1 MKKASL
7 KQIGNYLLILG
18 LFFTALL
25 FKYYYDQ
32 QNKIITYIK
41 ELKYPTKDILF
52 LSADQK
58 SGRSLKYINSIED
71 YIQEKGVEIN
81 FGIVYPEKKSIIING
96 KQADEKIIR
105 KLKMGKDHFKLYSS
119 QGRLIK
125 TGNIFLH
132 INSLVLEID
141 RNNENSEPKEIR
153 ISGKICDYDPFGFIL
168 DDIKDGVNCFIFHE
182 TICTGCRSGIDFII
196 FDKLTKKYP
205 DLNLNYITLSDYTKE
220 DITRIKRNGGY
231 ITNVIIA
238 DDVCRKWWEANRKIK
253 EIPSVNHNLAGMTLA
268 CDNDGFILFS
278 SNRMSEFLDWLEELK
293 GGSLRVDLS
302 EIIGK
307 QVY

>member
-32 QNKIITYIK
+32 QNNIITYIK

-81 FGIVYPEKKSIIING
+81 CGIVYPEKKSIIING

-105 KLKMGKDHFKLYSS
+105 KLKMGKDHYNP
-119 QGRLIK
+119 G
-125 TGNIFLH
+125 
-132 INSLVLEID
+132 
-141 RNNENSEPKEIR
+141 
-153 ISGKICDYDPFGFIL
+153 
-168 DDIKDGVNCFIFHE
+168 
-182 TICTGCRSGIDFII
+182 
-196 FDKLTKKYP
+196 
-205 DLNLNYITLSDYTKE
+205 
-220 DITRIKRNGGY
+220 
-231 ITNVIIA
+231 
-238 DDVCRKWWEANRKIK
+238 WNR
-253 EIPSVNHNLAGMTLA
+253 
-268 CDNDGFILFS
+268 
-278 SNRMSEFLDWLEELK
+278 
-293 GGSLRVDLS
+293 
-302 EIIGK
+302 
-307 QVY
+307 